1 MYAKSS
7 FSRKARMANIR
18 LTCEPAP
25 RSGLAWFVR
34 ALHGRK
40 AQTMT
45 KGESG

>member
-1 MYAKSS
+1 V
-7 FSRKARMANIR
+7 
-18 LTCEPAP
+18 P

-34 ALHGRK
+34 APHGRK